1 MPVTRRSV
9 LSTLARTAAV
19 AIYPRLALSQSDPSL
34 DGHDPLRPTFHY
46 LPATAPATPIASTAV
61 PPSSPPGHPFPSRQ
75 PQIGLSAVLLSP
87 KHLDIGAQTHPP
99 TTPTSAAIP
108 QKPSRTHTFPLLS
121 SRSAAEGSASLPKS
135 PVAQTPPTAAIPQKV
150 QPRPPSIVI
159 PQRSPEPPAGALACG
174 GES

>member
-19 AIYPRLALSQSDPSL
+19 AIYPRLALSQSNPSL

-61 PPSSPPGHPFPSRQ
+61 PPSSPPGHPFSSRQ
-75 PQIGLSAVLLSP
+75 LQIGLSSALLSP

-108 QKPSRTHTFPLLS
+108 QKPSRTHTFPLL
-121 SRSAAEGSASLPKS
+121 
-135 PVAQTPPTAAIPQKV
+135 
-150 QPRPPSIVI
+150 
-159 PQRSPEPPAGALACG
+159 
-174 GES
+174 